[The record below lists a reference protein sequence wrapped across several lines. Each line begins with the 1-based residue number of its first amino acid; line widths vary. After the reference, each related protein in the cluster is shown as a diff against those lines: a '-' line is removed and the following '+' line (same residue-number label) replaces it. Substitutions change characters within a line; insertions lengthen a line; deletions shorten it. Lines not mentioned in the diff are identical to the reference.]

1 MRLVSTLTG
10 AGIASLAFAL
20 STPASAAV
28 DAKLL
33 EMLRANGSIN
43 QAQYNELQGDLAK
56 ETKEK
61 ADQKAQSDRMS
72 SFEQKVAWAAK
83 TQVKGDVRL
92 RYEDVNV
99 DNPNA
104 SSGNQDRQRIRAR
117 VGFYSEIN
125 PQVDAGVRIATGSSA
140 DRRSTNQSLDGYFDK
155 KSLWLDQAYLDWHP
169 TAIPNLHLI
178 GGKMAQP
185 WVSMGDIIW
194 DSDINPEGVA
204 ATYKMNL
211 GAAEVFGSAGQYT
224 LKDNVDGDGVQ
235 YKHDA
240 QLYHAQLGTKF
251 APADTVKVTVGASI
265 YGYDNDKPSALLRS
279 LGNTTDEFNLVE
291 GFGQIDLTG
300 LAIPLS
306 AYGQYVKNTDSTDGK
321 DKAWLAGLKT
331 KIGAWSLDYNYR
343 DVQRNA
349 VVSLFT
355 DSDFGNGFTGSHGHK
370 FKVGYEIDKNFS
382 LGAAYL
388 MAKTDYSQLPANN
401 DADVDTLQVD
411 LEAKF

>member
-10 AGIASLAFAL
+10 VSLTGMVLAL

-43 QAQYNELQGDLAK
+43 QAQYSELQADLAN

-61 ADQKAQSDRMS
+61 AAQKAQSERMS

-83 TQVKGDVRL
+83 TQIKGDVRL

-99 DNPNA
+99 NDPN
-104 SSGNQDRQRIRAR
+104 SRSNNQDRERVRAR

-140 DRRSTNQSLDGYFDK
+140 DARSTNQSLDNYFEK
-155 KSLWLDQAYLDWHP
+155 KSLWVDLAYLDWHP

-178 GGKMAQP
+178 GGKMQQP

-204 ATYKMNL
+204 ATYKHDL
-211 GAAEVFGSAGQYT
+211 GGAEVFGSIGHYM
-224 LKDNVDGDGVQ
+224 LKDNVDGNGVQ
-235 YKHDA
+235 FKHDA

-251 APADTVKVTVGASI
+251 AATDALKFTVGASL
-265 YGYDNDKPSALLRS
+265 YGYDNDKPSAVLRA
-279 LGNTTDEFNLVE
+279 LGNTTDEFQLVE
-291 GFGQIDLTG
+291 GFGQVDFTG
-300 LAIPLS
+300 FAIPLS
-306 AYGQYVKNTDSTDGK
+306 AYGQYVKNTESTDGM
-321 DKAWLAGLKT
+321 DQAWLAGLKT
-331 KIGAWSLDYNYR
+331 KIGTWSLDYNYR
-343 DVQRNA
+343 DVQRNG
-349 VVSLFT
+349 VVSAFT
-355 DSDFGNGFTGSHGHK
+355 DSDFGNGFTGSRGHK

-388 MAKTDYSQLPANN
+388 MAKTDYSNLPNSN
-401 DADVDTLQVD
+401 ADVDTLQVD

>member
-10 AGIASLAFAL
+10 VSLTGLMLAL

-43 QAQYNELQGDLAK
+43 QAQYNELQADLSQ

-61 ADQKAQSDRMS
+61 ATQKAQAERMS

-99 DNPNA
+99 DDPNA
-104 SSGNQDRQRIRAR
+104 SSGNQDRQRVRAR

-140 DRRSTNQSLDGYFDK
+140 DRRSTNQSLDNYFDK
-155 KSLWLDQAYLDWHP
+155 KSLWVDLAYLDWHP
-169 TAIPNLHLI
+169 TALPGLHLI

-204 ATYKMNL
+204 ATYKTDL
-211 GAAEVFGSAGQYT
+211 GGAEVFASAGQYT

-240 QLYHAQLGTKF
+240 QVYHGQL
-251 APADTVKVTVGASI
+251 
-265 YGYDNDKPSALLRS
+265 
-279 LGNTTDEFNLVE
+279 
-291 GFGQIDLTG
+291 
-300 LAIPLS
+300 
-306 AYGQYVKNTDSTDGK
+306 
-321 DKAWLAGLKT
+321 
-331 KIGAWSLDYNYR
+331 
-343 DVQRNA
+343 
-349 VVSLFT
+349 
-355 DSDFGNGFTGSHGHK
+355 
-370 FKVGYEIDKNFS
+370 
-382 LGAAYL
+382 
-388 MAKTDYSQLPANN
+388 
-401 DADVDTLQVD
+401 
-411 LEAKF
+411 